1 MALLAFSKFMAA
13 LKKSNLAMLS
23 IYLYFYFMTTATCLV
38 NMDAIPEALTGHKF
52 YFEWFIFIPY
62 VVCMILPF

>member
-38 NMDAIPEALTGHKF
+38 YMDAIPEALTGHKF
-52 YFEWFIFIPY
+52 YFE
-62 VVCMILPF
+62 